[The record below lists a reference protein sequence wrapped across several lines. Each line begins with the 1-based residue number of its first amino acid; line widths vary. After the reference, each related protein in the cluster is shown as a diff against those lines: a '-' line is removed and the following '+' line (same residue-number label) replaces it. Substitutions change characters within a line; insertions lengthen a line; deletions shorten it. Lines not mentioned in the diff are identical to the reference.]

1 MKLRNPWLIRI
12 AAAVVAAGLWCWLRT
27 LRFRRC
33 GLDGRHHP
41 TDPREQQVLYVFW
54 HESIFGTLCAPGRLK
69 ALISQHADGEL
80 IARACHWLGLGTVR
94 GSSTRGG
101 SKAMQ
106 SLVRAVGSEA
116 NLAITPDGPR
126 GPRRK
131 MQPGAIWLAS
141 ATGLPIVLIG
151 IGYARAWRLNSWD
164 QFGVP
169 VPGSGV
175 TAVLSQPIYV
185 PADLGRDDLER
196 WRLHLEREL
205 NRMNEFAEDWAG
217 RIRQEGSRA
226 APPEC
231 TLVHPPRQTET
242 TVQRAA

>member
-1 MKLRNPWLIRI
+1 
-12 AAAVVAAGLWCWLRT
+12 
-27 LRFRRC
+27 
-33 GLDGRHHP
+33 
-41 TDPREQQVLYVFW
+41 
-54 HESIFGTLCAPGRLK
+54 
-69 ALISQHADGEL
+69 
-80 IARACHWLGLGTVR
+80 
-94 GSSTRGG
+94 
-101 SKAMQ
+101 MQ